1 MDELTKAVAPYLHS
15 SGGMP
20 GGSATPPGPI
30 GETFLIPLEAET
42 QEGPSISYQYQ
53 KNSKKKELYCK
64 LRNSAP

>member
-42 QEGPSISYQYQ
+42 QEGPYISI
-53 KNSKKKELYCK
+53 
-64 LRNSAP
+64 